1 MADVF
6 IVKELTLLVQ
16 SGLYETMNQKKDT
29 LISLKDIIAGL
40 LKDTDLP
47 FNPAD
52 AKIWAVWEEAV
63 GKAIASHARPSWIK
77 NGCLRVTVSDS
88 IWLQEL
94 EYVKETIIDKVNG
107 KLGRPAVQKIDFRFG
122 PL

>member
-1 MADVF
+1 M
-6 IVKELTLLVQ
+6 
-16 SGLYETMNQKKDT
+16 SQKKET
-29 LISLKDIIAGL
+29 LIPLKDIISGL

-52 AKIWAVWEEAV
+52 AGIWAVWEDAV
-63 GKAIASHARPSWIK
+63 GKGIADHTHPVWIK
-77 NGCLRVTVSDS
+77 NGCLRVNVSDS

-94 EYVKETIIDKVNG
+94 EYVKETVIEKLNG
-107 KLGRPAVQKIDFRFG
+107 KLGRTAVQKIDFRFG

>member
-1 MADVF
+1 MATR
-6 IVKELTLLVQ
+6 KENLTP
-16 SGLYETMNQKKDT
+16 
-29 LISLKDIIAGL
+29 LKDIISSL

-52 AKIWAVWEEAV
+52 AKIWAVWEDAV
-63 GKAIASHARPSWIK
+63 GKAIASHAHPVWIR
-77 NGCLRVTVSDS
+77 NGCLRVNVSDS

-94 EYVKETIIDKVNG
+94 EYVKATIME
-107 KLGRPAVQKIDFRFG
+107 KLNIKMGRQAVKKIDLRFG

>member
-1 MADVF
+1 M
-6 IVKELTLLVQ
+6 T
-16 SGLYETMNQKKDT
+16 QKKET
-29 LISLKDIIAGL
+29 LIPLKDIIAGL

-52 AKIWAVWEEAV
+52 AEIWTVWEDAV
-63 GKAIASHARPSWIK
+63 GKGIAEHAHPVWIK
-77 NGCLRVTVSDS
+77 NGCLRVNVSDS

-94 EYVKETIIDKVNG
+94 EYVKETVIEKLNG
-107 KLGRPAVQKIDFRFG
+107 KLGRIAVQRIDFRFG